1 MTIIKKKLKT
11 YRIFKQYPDK
21 LPLTKTGG
29 YTMAQP
35 EPIKKYCKK
44 CRFFDVGLC
53 CYVRANKTK
62 DKYGNITK
70 IDFDNPHNCQDYSP
84 KEA

>member
-1 MTIIKKKLKT
+1 
-11 YRIFKQYPDK
+11 
-21 LPLTKTGG
+21 
-29 YTMAQP
+29 MAQP